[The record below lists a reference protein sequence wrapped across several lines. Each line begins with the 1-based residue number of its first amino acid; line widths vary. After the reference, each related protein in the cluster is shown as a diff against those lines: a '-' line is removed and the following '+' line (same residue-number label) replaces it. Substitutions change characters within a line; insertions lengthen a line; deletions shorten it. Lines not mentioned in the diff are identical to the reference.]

1 MIIEESIAIC
11 FRAPVFIIVFRHG
24 IILGS
29 HPSEKIGQPNTDRVH
44 TRRILDE
51 IGHGGLA

>member
-1 MIIEESIAIC
+1 MIVEESIAIC
-11 FRAPVFIIVFRHG
+11 FRAPVVMIVFRHG